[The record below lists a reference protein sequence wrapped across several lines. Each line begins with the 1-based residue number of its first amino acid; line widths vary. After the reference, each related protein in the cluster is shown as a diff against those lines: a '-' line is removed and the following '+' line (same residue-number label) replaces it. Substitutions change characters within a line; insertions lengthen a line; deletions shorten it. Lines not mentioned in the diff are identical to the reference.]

1 MVHGD
6 RCQSWPLQEDIRG
19 MKREK
24 ETRYEAAMAAYLSK
38 APTILSDGRGYPSR
52 ESLYDR

>member
-1 MVHGD
+1 
-6 RCQSWPLQEDIRG
+6 